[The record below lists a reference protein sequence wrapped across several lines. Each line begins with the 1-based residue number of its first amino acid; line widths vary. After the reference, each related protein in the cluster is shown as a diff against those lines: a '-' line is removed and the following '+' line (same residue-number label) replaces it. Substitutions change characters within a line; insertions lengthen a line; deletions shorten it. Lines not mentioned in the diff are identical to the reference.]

1 MAIPDWK
8 KPKRSELIAKYT
20 DKPVTR
26 YTQFDGFIDA
36 KEDSVM
42 HPDEDGDQVM
52 AGTTYELMRFDDGVR
67 VLIPDGIEP
76 AAAARSLAKI
86 ADFVER
92 DLADMRRRRDK
103 DNSGTGPDIPF

>member
-1 MAIPDWK
+1 MEK
-8 KPKRSELIAKYT
+8 SKRSELIAKYT

-36 KEDSVM
+36 KEDCVM
-42 HPDEDGDQVM
+42 HPDEDGDVLM
-52 AGTTYELMRFDDGVR
+52 AGVTYELMRFDDGVR

-86 ADFVER
+86 ADWVER
-92 DLADMRRRRDK
+92 SLADMRREDREHREGV
-103 DNSGTGPDIPF
+103 SEIPF